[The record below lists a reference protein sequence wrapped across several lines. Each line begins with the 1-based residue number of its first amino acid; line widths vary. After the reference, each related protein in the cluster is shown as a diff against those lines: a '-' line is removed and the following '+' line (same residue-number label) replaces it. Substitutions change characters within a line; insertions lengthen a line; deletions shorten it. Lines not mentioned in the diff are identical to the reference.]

1 VALPFAFVA
10 VVLVVEPVAAVEPA
24 QVVPVPVAP
33 ALVAPVAVLAGP
45 AAW

>member
-1 VALPFAFVA
+1 MASPL
-10 VVLVVEPVAAVEPA
+10 VLVVEPVAAVEPG